1 MFGNNQETTQSTSNY
16 VISDDPESEFMK
28 ILLEIKP
35 PNENEIDDESDIEM
49 DNEVFNACTNIPHIA
64 SNEFDDFIFEEDE
77 DESAVK
83 NKNEIEKPSIVN
95 LDVTIEDMF
104 NELFGVKK
112 SEDDNHY
119 VEMIFND
126 PAEGWKELINIEL
139 DLDLSTALFNISA
152 RYQDFSRF
160 ILKYSFESGL
170 KGTRVLANIPAL
182 PINNVNNFLMSR
194 KDFAIKYP
202 MFEGNFSLAEF
213 TKNNKG
219 NPPPLGEPPVSIN
232 VVRDLESLLDL
243 LLIAL
248 RSNPSNILAMN
259 GVSIYQASSYVIAK
273 MKQFKINL
281 SFLETN
287 IIPLNKNQH
296 MLLKKAFEQAEL
308 NIPFPSDPFN
318 YNDPMIIKRLRPP
331 QSRNIYN

>member
-126 PAEGWKELINIEL
+126 PAEGWK
-139 DLDLSTALFNISA
+139 
-152 RYQDFSRF
+152 
-160 ILKYSFESGL
+160 
-170 KGTRVLANIPAL
+170 
-182 PINNVNNFLMSR
+182 
-194 KDFAIKYP
+194 
-202 MFEGNFSLAEF
+202 
-213 TKNNKG
+213 
-219 NPPPLGEPPVSIN
+219 
-232 VVRDLESLLDL
+232 
-243 LLIAL
+243 
-248 RSNPSNILAMN
+248 
-259 GVSIYQASSYVIAK
+259 
-273 MKQFKINL
+273 
-281 SFLETN
+281 
-287 IIPLNKNQH
+287 
-296 MLLKKAFEQAEL
+296 
-308 NIPFPSDPFN
+308 
-318 YNDPMIIKRLRPP
+318 
-331 QSRNIYN
+331 